1 MMSNK
6 ALTFAAIALG
16 GVLFLLVILSALS
29 SSLFNS
35 KKDPALQVSPPQIEE
50 SNNSFDESN
59 RIEPTLSLED
69 EEKKL
74 DEAADIKILSS
85 DEAEKLA
92 KFTESLPYTSPNLDI
107 VYSPTLNQFFV
118 RKKTAKG
125 ESEFQKILSENGL
138 TGIYRSFGFFKSVDK
153 DVNVARAEA
162 EQNFLDEKANE
173 KDKRE
178 KKKKSAEPEGKAKKT
193 KDEKLLTEFGK
204 TMLSFDFS
212 KKEEEGPAGANLSPT
227 AIGEIFKEAGEKVG
241 VPPRLLEAFN
251 ARECSLLDLPANLV
265 AEYSRPGGRLPP
277 GNKCVSYAGA
287 KGPFQ
292 FIDSTWARYASAVNR
307 FGGYTHTPNVFNI
320 RDSAYAA
327 AEYLKSM
334 AHAASPTQWTKD
346 EVYRAAGGYC
356 GSQCRPDRA
365 CGADYCGGV
374 WGYYSGG
381 Q

>member
-1 MMSNK
+1 MIDFP
-6 ALTFAAIALG
+6 TREG
-16 GVLFLLVILSALS
+16 S
-29 SSLFNS
+29 S
-35 KKDPALQVSPPQIEE
+35 
-50 SNNSFDESN
+50 
-59 RIEPTLSLED
+59 
-69 EEKKL
+69 
-74 DEAADIKILSS
+74 
-85 DEAEKLA
+85 
-92 KFTESLPYTSPNLDI
+92 
-107 VYSPTLNQFFV
+107 
-118 RKKTAKG
+118 
-125 ESEFQKILSENGL
+125 
-138 TGIYRSFGFFKSVDK
+138 
-153 DVNVARAEA
+153 
-162 EQNFLDEKANE
+162 
-173 KDKRE
+173 
-178 KKKKSAEPEGKAKKT
+178 
-193 KDEKLLTEFGK
+193 
-204 TMLSFDFS
+204 
-212 KKEEEGPAGANLSPT
+212 GANLSPT

>member
-35 KKDPALQVSPPQIEE
+35 KKNPALQVSPPQIEE

-74 DEAADIKILSS
+74 NEAADIKILSS

-162 EQNFLDEKANE
+162 EQSFLDEKAKELERRKKSSQNKRTRNLSKEHVE
-173 KDKRE
+173 KDTKSLVEALRAMIDFPTRE
-178 KKKKSAEPEGKAKKT
+178 GS
-193 KDEKLLTEFGK
+193 
-204 TMLSFDFS
+204 S
-212 KKEEEGPAGANLSPT
+212 GANLSPT

>member
-35 KKDPALQVSPPQIEE
+35 KKNPALQVSPPQIEE

-74 DEAADIKILSS
+74 NEAADIKILSS

-162 EQNFLDEKANE
+162 EQSFLDEKAKELERRKKSSQNKRTRNLSKEDVE
-173 KDKRE
+173 KDTKSLVEALRAMIDFPTRE
-178 KKKKSAEPEGKAKKT
+178 GS
-193 KDEKLLTEFGK
+193 
-204 TMLSFDFS
+204 S
-212 KKEEEGPAGANLSPT
+212 GANLSPT